1 MPNIIEIQEELET
14 LDLPELPS
22 LSKTLIEQKV
32 DEATEEELG
41 DLTDEEFAALASEAA
56 RVQDAIDALTERKE
70 ELKVTAR
77 RLPYGKNERKGVSLG
92 SVSIGRNPQFDRE
105 KFEAAHPYDHYEVE
119 EYVAKNE
126 NGNSVIRKRMVF
138 PNQELYKIEPNRPKI
153 KELLPK
159 EEVDTFYNEG
169 TKKVTF
175 NR

>member
-1 MPNIIEIQEELET
+1 MSNVIEIQEELAT

-22 LSKTLIEQKV
+22 LSKTLIEKKV

-70 ELKVTAR
+70 ELKATAR
-77 RLPYGKNERKGVSLG
+77 RLPYGKNERKDVSLG
-92 SVSIGRNPQFDRE
+92 SVSIGHNPQFDRE
-105 KFEAAHPYDHYEVE
+105 AFEAAHPYYYYEVE
-119 EYVAKNE
+119 KYVTQNE
-126 NGNSVIRKRMVF
+126 NGNDVIRNRMVF
-138 PNQELYKIEPNRPKI
+138 PNQELYKIEPNRPAI
-153 KELLPK
+153 KKLLPK
-159 EEVDTFYNEG
+159 EEVESFYKEG